1 MSVIWRQI
9 KSSTLTVSQHTV
21 LLVDDYRKLNKQNFI
36 RPVINF
42 RASTKYKNTK
52 PLEPNFPLTFT
63 LKREISQMVDL
74 HSFLVWTR
82 LLLKGES
89 VPQAVIQLNP
99 NGINLAEAGGK
110 TVSDPSPLRIKVS
123 VPFTWVASKKSSLDL
138 AFQVELLKC
147 RTTSLEL
154 F

>member
-1 MSVIWRQI
+1 
-9 KSSTLTVSQHTV
+9 
-21 LLVDDYRKLNKQNFI
+21 
-36 RPVINF
+36 
-42 RASTKYKNTK
+42 
-52 PLEPNFPLTFT
+52 
-63 LKREISQMVDL
+63 MVDL

-123 VPFTWVASKKSSLDL
+123 VPFT
-138 AFQVELLKC
+138 
-147 RTTSLEL
+147 
-154 F
+154 